1 MTTSGP
7 TFNQNEPL
15 GSKTLTSLYA
25 SFLLPPPSAEFR
37 RLPQTRVHTPK
48 CSPKLPSTASGNS
61 CAPPPSMLSTS
72 FSSRSSSCP
81 RPSLNAEV
89 FPEAAFH
96 SFGEQMRSSA
106 HNEPARSLQQRSH
119 TPKCS
124 PKLPYTASGN
134 RCVPPP
140 LKFSTYF
147 PLFNL
152 PNNVPLLACLYP
164 CPRGHSQHNSS
175 PRCPAWRRTRCL
187 PRRLSKNGSKDI
199 CPVPSQTSSHIGRPK
214 TGRGRR

>member
-1 MTTSGP
+1 MLVTFVRLLSVMGKIGAVLGRLGPTPRLPFLATSGP

-15 GSKTLTSLYA
+15 GSKTLTSLDA

-124 PKLPYTASGN
+124 PKPPSTASGS

-140 LKFSTYF
+140 SMSQQEAS
-147 PLFNL
+147 
-152 PNNVPLLACLYP
+152 NNVFTRRSVPRSCLTQL
-164 CPRGHSQHNSS
+164 RGTD
-175 PRCPAWRRTRCL
+175 AFL
-187 PRRLSKNGSKDI
+187 
-199 CPVPSQTSSHIGRPK
+199 RPQ
-214 TGRGRR
+214 